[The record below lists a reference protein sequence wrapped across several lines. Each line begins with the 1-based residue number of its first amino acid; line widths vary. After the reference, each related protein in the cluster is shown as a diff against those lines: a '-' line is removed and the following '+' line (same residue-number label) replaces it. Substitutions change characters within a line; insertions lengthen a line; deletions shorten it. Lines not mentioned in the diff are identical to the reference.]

1 MIGIIIGSESDV
13 ETMRYCADK
22 LEEFGIAHKMVVA
35 SAHRNP
41 EKVTALIKQCEEQGY
56 KIIIAA
62 AGMSAA
68 LPGVVASQTKLPV
81 IGVPMKSDLM
91 GIDSLLSIVQ
101 MPKGVPVAC
110 MIDSSKLNLSPMLEI
125 DASVFV
131 KTPQELVTKILE
143 SFQES
148 EIKNI
153 DVRSFFEL
161 DSSLPRWLNFIK
173 KALNLKRPYE
183 EKL

>member
-1 MIGIIIGSESDV
+1 MIGIIVGSDSALEPMNNCV
-13 ETMRYCADK
+13 DK
-22 LEEFGIAHKMVVA
+22 LNELNIGNEIVTA

-41 EKVTALIKQCEEQGY
+41 EKVTEYIKKWEASGY

-68 LPGVVASQTKLPV
+68 LPGVVASQTNLPV

-110 MIDSSKLNLSPMLEI
+110 M
-125 DASVFV
+125 SVG
-131 KTPQELVTKILE
+131 KHGAINAALYAKRILD
-143 SFQES
+143 
-148 EIKNI
+148 IIN
-153 DVRSFFEL
+153 FEQ
-161 DSSLPRWLNFIK
+161 
-173 KALNLKRPYE
+173 PYGS
-183 EKL
+183 

>member
-1 MIGIIIGSESDV
+1 MIGIIVGSDSDL
-13 ETMRYCADK
+13 ETMNNCVDK
-22 LEEFGIAHKMVVA
+22 LNELNIDNEIVTA

-41 EKVTALIKQCEEQGY
+41 EKVTEYIKKWEATGY

-68 LPGVVASQTKLPV
+68 LPGVVASQTNLPV

-110 MIDSSKLNLSPMLEI
+110 M
-125 DASVFV
+125 SVG
-131 KTPQELVTKILE
+131 KHGAINAALYAKRILD
-143 SFQES
+143 
-148 EIKNI
+148 IIN
-153 DVRSFFEL
+153 FEQ
-161 DSSLPRWLNFIK
+161 
-173 KALNLKRPYE
+173 PYGA
-183 EKL
+183 

>member
-1 MIGIIIGSESDV
+1 MIGIIVGSDSDL
-13 ETMRYCADK
+13 ETMNNCVDK
-22 LEEFGIAHKMVVA
+22 LNELNIDNEIVTA

-41 EKVTALIKQCEEQGY
+41 EKVTEYIKKWEASGY

-68 LPGVVASQTKLPV
+68 LPGVVASQTNLPV

-110 MIDSSKLNLSPMLEI
+110 M
-125 DASVFV
+125 SVG
-131 KTPQELVTKILE
+131 KHGAINAALYAKRILD
-143 SFQES
+143 
-148 EIKNI
+148 IIN
-153 DVRSFFEL
+153 FEQ
-161 DSSLPRWLNFIK
+161 
-173 KALNLKRPYE
+173 PYGA
-183 EKL
+183 

>member
-1 MIGIIIGSESDV
+1 MIGIIIGSDSDL
-13 ETMRYCADK
+13 ETMNNCVDK
-22 LEEFGIAHKMVVA
+22 LNELNISNEIVTA

-41 EKVTALIKQCEEQGY
+41 EKVTEYIKKWEAIGY

-110 MIDSSKLNLSPMLEI
+110 MSIGKHGAINAALFAKRLL
-125 DASVFV
+125 
-131 KTPQELVTKILE
+131 
-143 SFQES
+143 
-148 EIKNI
+148 
-153 DVRSFFEL
+153 DVMDF
-161 DSSLPRWLNFIK
+161 DQ
-173 KALNLKRPYE
+173 PYGA
-183 EKL
+183 